1 MKFICCSFDVVERV
15 VVDLCVCLN
24 MYAKLNC
31 YSLCLL
37 TCYYWK
43 CYFLLKMFLAYASLL
58 CDKFGPFSLNCKSV
72 ISIILLISY
81 QLQNFQ
87 KLYSSFLRGDLQ
99 GNLYPYL
106 ENCYNNHMIICVIF
120 VPVYAVSGQWMHWLH
135 ILEALPFLDKKIT
148 YTELCLIVFCQEK
161 FHYTWVGAS
170 KESIKLK
177 SVIDLRL
184 FKQIKVLLKE
194 LNDIKSQKWTSKT
207 KN

>member
-1 MKFICCSFDVVERV
+1 
-15 VVDLCVCLN
+15 
-24 MYAKLNC
+24 
-31 YSLCLL
+31 
-37 TCYYWK
+37 
-43 CYFLLKMFLAYASLL
+43 
-58 CDKFGPFSLNCKSV
+58 
-72 ISIILLISY
+72 
-81 QLQNFQ
+81 
-87 KLYSSFLRGDLQ
+87 
-99 GNLYPYL
+99 
-106 ENCYNNHMIICVIF
+106 MIICVIF
-120 VPVYAVSGQWMHWLH
+120 VPVYAVSWQWMHWLH

-194 LNDIKSQKWTSKT
+194 LNDIKSQKWTSTT